1 MLLMRSRVL
10 KLRTLSHQFLNRYGL
25 MIQLRLFVL
34 TLLLQLSIDFGEF
47 VDLLQ

>member
-10 KLRTLSHQFLNRYGL
+10 KLRTLSHQFLNHYGL

-34 TLLLQLSIDFGEF
+34 TLLLQLGIDFGEL